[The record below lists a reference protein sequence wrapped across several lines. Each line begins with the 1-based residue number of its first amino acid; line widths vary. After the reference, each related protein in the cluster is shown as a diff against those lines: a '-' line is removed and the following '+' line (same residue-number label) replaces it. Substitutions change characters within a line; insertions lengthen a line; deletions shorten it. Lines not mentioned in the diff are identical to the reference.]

1 MSEINNTKEKIR
13 ETVRHQSFTKLLDF
27 SGEDILYL
35 IDLSKEIKQAN
46 LEKKE
51 KKYLSGRKIALIF
64 EKNSTRTR
72 CAFETAAY
80 DQGANVTFLGPDAS
94 QLGKKESIKDT
105 ARVLGR
111 LYDAIEYRG
120 FSQENVEI
128 LADFAGVPIYNGLTD
143 EFHPTQIM
151 ADLLTI
157 TEHSDKPLNEIKLCY
172 LGDGRNNVANSL
184 LVGGAKLGMDIRICS
199 PKTLRPAE
207 YLVEECSQIAA
218 STGAKLSLTENIEEA
233 VNGADFLYTD
243 VWVSMGEPEDVWN
256 ERISLLLP
264 YQINMDVIGKTNN
277 PNVLFMHCLPAFHN
291 RDTITGEE
299 IYEKTGL
306 ECLEVSDDVF
316 ESERSIVF
324 DQAENR
330 MHTIK
335 AIMIAT
341 LSNYP
346 DIS

>member
-1 MSEINNTKEKIR
+1 MSQITNKKEKIR
-13 ETVRHQSFTKLLDF
+13 ETVRNRSFTKLLDF
-27 SGEDILYL
+27 SGEEILYL
-35 IDLSKEIKQAN
+35 IDLSKEIKQAK
-46 LEKKE
+46 LEKRE
-51 KKYLSGRKIALIF
+51 KKYLSGRNIALIF

-80 DQGANVTFLGPDAS
+80 DQGANVTYLGPEGS
-94 QLGKKESIKDT
+94 QLGKKETIKDT

-111 LYDAIEYRG
+111 YYDAIEYRG
-120 FSQENVEI
+120 FSQDNVEI
-128 LADFAGVPIYNGLTD
+128 LADSAGVPVYNGLTD

-172 LGDGRNNVANSL
+172 MGDGRNNVANSL

-199 PKTLRPAE
+199 PETLRPAE
-207 YLVEECSQIAA
+207 SLIKKCSEIAE
-218 STGAKLSLTENIEEA
+218 STGARLKLTEEISEA

-243 VWVSMGEPEDVWN
+243 VWVSMGEPEEVWN

-264 YQINMDVIGKTNN
+264 YQINMDIIEKTCN
-277 PNVLFMHCLPAFHN
+277 PDVLFMHCLPAFHN
-291 RDTITGEE
+291 RDTIIGEK

-306 ECLEVSDDVF
+306 ECLEVSDEVF
-316 ESERSIVF
+316 ESDYSIVF

-335 AIMIAT
+335 AVMIAT
-341 LSNYP
+341 LSDYP
-346 DIS
+346 ETI